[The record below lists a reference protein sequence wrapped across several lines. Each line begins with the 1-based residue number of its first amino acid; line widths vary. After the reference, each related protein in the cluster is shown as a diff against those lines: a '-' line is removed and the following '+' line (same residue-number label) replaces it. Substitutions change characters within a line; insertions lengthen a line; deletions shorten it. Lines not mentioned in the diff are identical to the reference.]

1 MSTKMTVLPNW
12 TLLSQTLS
20 VLFDSRPPNFRRPD
34 ALFSMTVLFRPIIFW
49 PIRTPE
55 LYLILYKREQRNHR
69 YQKCRSRC
77 SIRVLLKVFGFLNLI
92 FECTMTHKLWVIVYD
107 MTTWSKF
114 FTWMIKIIFKIF
126 YLIIYLYFSWFFCFF
141 HVIIIILISWNDRWK
156 CRYHVFYV

>member
-1 MSTKMTVLPNW
+1 MTVLPNW